1 MSNTIDVFTEIQAHT
16 GATVHTEIIAQHS
29 ENSAVYAEITVPEVI
44 ENSMQAKFFLYG
56 TGRNDILVDIQSRA
70 IRTRSIDSEIH
81 ARAIRSKDIYSE
93 INAVYRG
100 NSDIFVEIQPMGFV
114 QVPAEIEVR
123 PHTNMQ
129 AIYETKKPPILTDS
143 YFPIQDAFTKKET
156 GFQTI
161 NYGKSSTMVIGNN
174 DEFESFIRFETKRM
188 DSRYVITNV
197 KLELTYLGEVVDGY
211 KINLH
216 TAARAWYETGITYQN
231 KPPKLDL
238 ISHNYVNDKARKVI
252 IFDVTDIAS
261 AWLFKQAENNGLVMS
276 TMEKDSL
283 YFRTNNSSEKYSP
296 RLVVSYYDSVV
307 PSTGRSQIR
316 SEIFI
321 YNRETKDVRAE
332 IEVASTFS
340 FERILTEIY
349 VHQPDVPLDNN
360 IFTEITVNKA
370 VVEAEITAIRSEQ
383 SEVFAVVTAR
393 SEQFSRSID
402 ASITVSRKFTLAE
415 VTARLQDK
423 LEIDSEVYASR
434 NKVLSEIS
442 VSLEGQDSIYAEI
455 TANDIHVRYIEAEI
469 TPRIA
474 KLSDIFVEI
483 EPNIKSDILSEI
495 TSTREII
502 LSEIMAARRDDSETF
517 AELIVR
523 AIDNSDTECIV
534 LASKDKIFTEITV
547 NIWKDEDITLEITPR
562 IKRESEVLANIYVS
576 NISEVLTVIDVV
588 GSSLKPAEVTIS
600 RQIAQA
606 EIYVPFYEDADI
618 LIEIKPRILFA
629 NDINCEITMGKVSKG
644 YAFIM

>member
-1 MSNTIDVFTEIQAHT
+1 MSNTIDVFIEIQAHT
-16 GATVHTEIIAQHS
+16 GAAVETEITAQLS
-29 ENSAVYAEITVPEVI
+29 RDFAVYAEITVPEVI
-44 ENSMQAKFFLYG
+44 ENTMQAKFFLYG
-56 TGRNDILVDIQSRA
+56 TGRKDILVDIQSRA
-70 IRTRSIDSEIH
+70 IRTRTIDSEIH
-81 ARAIRSKDIYSE
+81 SRALRSKDIYSA
-93 INAVYRG
+93 INAIYRG
-100 NSDIFVEIQPMGFV
+100 NSDVFVEIQPMGFV
-114 QVPAEIEVR
+114 QIPAEIEVR

-129 AIYETKKPPILTDS
+129 AIYETKKPPILSDS
-143 YFPIQDAFTKKET
+143 YFPIQDAFTKKEA

-174 DEFESFIRFETKRM
+174 DEFESFIKFETKRM

-238 ISHNYVNDKARKVI
+238 ISHDYVNDKARKVI

-261 AWLFKQAENNGLVMS
+261 TWLFKQAENNGLVMS
-276 TMEKDSL
+276 TTEKNPL
-283 YFRTNNSSEKYSP
+283 YFRTNNSSERYSP

-316 SEIFI
+316 TEIFI
-321 YNRETKDVRAE
+321 YNRKDKDVRAE
-332 IEVASTFS
+332 IEVASIFS

-349 VHQPDVPLDNN
+349 VHQPDVPLDND

-370 VVEAEITAIRSEQ
+370 VVEAEITAIRSERL
-383 SEVFAVVTAR
+383 EVFTVVTAR

-402 ASITVSRKFTLAE
+402 AAITVSRKFTLTE
-415 VTARLQDK
+415 VTARLKDK
-423 LEIDSEVYASR
+423 LVVDSEVYASK

-442 VSLEGQDSIYAEI
+442 VSLEGQDSIYSEI

-474 KLSDIFVEI
+474 RSSDIFVEI
-483 EPNIKSDILSEI
+483 EPNIKSDILNEI
-495 TSTREII
+495 TSTRQSI
-502 LSEIMAARRDDSETF
+502 LSEIIAARRDDSEIF

-523 AIDNSDTECIV
+523 AIDNSDTECV
-534 LASKDKIFTEITV
+534 VFTSKDKIFTEITV
-547 NIWKDEDITLEITPR
+547 NIWKDEDITVEITPR
-562 IKRESEVLANIYVS
+562 IKRESEVLANIYVN
-576 NISEVLTVIDVV
+576 NISEVLTVLDVV
-588 GSSLKPAEVTIS
+588 GSSLIPAEITVS

-606 EIYVPFYEDADI
+606 EIYVPFYENADI
-618 LIEIKPRILFA
+618 LTEIKPRILFA
-629 NDINCEITMGKVSKG
+629 NDIYCEITMGKVAKG
-644 YAFIM
+644 YAFIL